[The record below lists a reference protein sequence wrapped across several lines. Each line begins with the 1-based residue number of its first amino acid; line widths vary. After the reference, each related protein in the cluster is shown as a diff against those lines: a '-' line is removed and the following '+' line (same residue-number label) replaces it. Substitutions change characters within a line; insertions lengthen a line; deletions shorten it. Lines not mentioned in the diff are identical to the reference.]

1 MSPATSVR
9 IIPSTET
16 VDNGTTA
23 RFNCTASGGRDN
35 TFRWVK
41 ASNIGSSSIGSG
53 GSGFMLSE
61 LLDRLENITLSL
73 SDLLTIPLVNAT
85 EDGGNYT
92 CVVANE
98 AGQGS
103 ASATLN
109 VRPLIIQQP
118 QQSSLTSEGQNVTLS
133 CLADSFPRPRY
144 QWEKF
149 NTTSQTF
156 DEVFGETNSTLVF
169 SPVEFDNFGD
179 YRCVATAPV
188 INEDVESNNATVTGM
203 CSIMSI
209 HVHVLY
215 YLPTYLMTA
224 PSPLCCIVSPAGS
237 VRATPETINASP
249 NESSRFTCS
258 AEGGPGNTFQWTYTR
273 DNTTVS
279 NEPLL
284 LRTSTAMVGGD
295 YQCHVS
301 NQAGN
306 EAINVTLN
314 GKGLQLLLY
323 DVTIQCFPFAAVA
336 PEIETNPVSM
346 NVTRNHSITLIC
358 SATGYPAPSI
368 TWQHN
373 RTTISETSRVC
384 ISSTSSYFQITSTLT
399 VTSSMTN
406 DSGRYFCTATSYVT
420 EFNSVNST
428 EALVLVQGQKAPV
441 FS

>member
-188 INEDVESNNATVTGM
+188 IDEDVESNNVTVTGM
-203 CSIMSI
+203 YSIMSI

-215 YLPTYLMTA
+215 YLATYLMNA
-224 PSPLCCIVSPAGS
+224 HSLLCYIVSPAGS
-237 VRATPETINASP
+237 VNATPETFNASP

-258 AEGGPGNTFQWTYTR
+258 AEGGPDNTLQWTYTR
-273 DNTTVS
+273 DNSTVS

-284 LRTSTAMVGGD
+284 LLTSTAMVGGD
-295 YQCHVS
+295 YQCRVS

-306 EAINVTLN
+306 EAVNVTLN
-314 GKGLQLLLY
+314 GKGY
-323 DVTIQCFPFAAVA
+323 
-336 PEIETNPVSM
+336 N
-346 NVTRNHSITLIC
+346 LIMYVVMILFHVCC
-358 SATGYPAPSI
+358 SCS
-368 TWQHN
+368 
-373 RTTISETSRVC
+373 
-384 ISSTSSYFQITSTLT
+384 
-399 VTSSMTN
+399 
-406 DSGRYFCTATSYVT
+406 
-420 EFNSVNST
+420 
-428 EALVLVQGQKAPV
+428 
-441 FS
+441 